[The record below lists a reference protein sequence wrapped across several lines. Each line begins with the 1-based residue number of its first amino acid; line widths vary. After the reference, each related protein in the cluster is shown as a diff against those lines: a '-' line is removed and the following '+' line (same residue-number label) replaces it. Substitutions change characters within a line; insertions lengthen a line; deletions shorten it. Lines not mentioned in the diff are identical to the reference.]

1 MTKFEIS
8 DLLIEKVEEL
18 KDAAAI
24 YNIERI
30 KEIAEELENLYDN
43 IRDDIWK
50 GNN

>member
-8 DLLIEKVEEL
+8 DLLIEKVDEL

-30 KEIAEELENLYDN
+30 KEIAEELEDLYDK
-43 IRDDIWK
+43 IRDDAWR
-50 GNN
+50 G

>member
-8 DLLIEKVEEL
+8 DLLIEKVDEL

-30 KEIAEELENLYDN
+30 KEIAEELEDLYDK
-43 IRDDIWK
+43 IRDDVWR
-50 GNN
+50 G